1 MSKPSPAAF
10 LLVALA
16 LTALSASA
24 AFSQQ
29 PTLTPQNSNTSNLL
43 IAVSPVDENVVW
55 AVGTNSTFV
64 VTTDGG
70 NTWRAGVVPTQ
81 NAAEVQLRD
90 VQGVSADVAYVMSI
104 GNFPGEFAIY
114 KTTDGGSTWTMQF
127 QNQLVGAFYD
137 CMAFW
142 TPTNGIAHSD
152 SVNGVFPDIITTDGL
167 TWQSIA
173 NNMPPALPG
182 EASFSSSGTCVAT
195 QGSSNAWIA
204 TGASD
209 IARILATTDG
219 GNTWNAYDTPLHSSP
234 TAGGFSVAFRDASN
248 GMLGGGDLAP
258 VNPLQAAQTA
268 ISSDGGQTWQLT
280 NHPPLVYAIFC
291 LSYLSNTTGVGGGGQ
306 HEVRREMKPVAGR
319 RVSKQGGTDYTRYV
333 VITADIGGAAWSPDE
348 GTTWNILPG
357 VTGYWA
363 VAFANPQNGWMVG
376 TNGTILKVSFPD

>member
-1 MSKPSPAAF
+1 MSKRTPAVYLYAV
-10 LLVALA
+10 LVFA
-16 LTALSASA
+16 ALSATA

-29 PTLTPQNSNTSNLL
+29 PTLTPQTSNTTALL

-55 AVGTNSTFV
+55 AVGTNSIFV

-70 NTWRAGVVPTQ
+70 NTWRTGVVPTG
-81 NAAEVQLRD
+81 NANDIQLRD
-90 VQGVSADVAYVMSI
+90 VQAVSADVAYVLSI
-104 GNFPGEFAIY
+104 GNLPTDFAIY
-114 KTTDGGSTWTMQF
+114 KTTDGGHTWTLQF

-142 TPTNGIAHSD
+142 TATSGIAHSD
-152 SVNGVFPDIITTDGL
+152 SVNGVFPDLRTMDGM

-195 QGSSNAWIA
+195 QGTTNAWIA
-204 TGASD
+204 TGGSS

-234 TAGGFSVAFRDASN
+234 SAGGFSVAFRDASN
-248 GMLGGGDLAP
+248 GILGGGDLAP
-258 VNPLQAAQTA
+258 ANTYTAAQAAA
-268 ISSDGGQTWQLT
+268 SHDGGQTWQLT
-280 NHPPLVYAIFC
+280 QGPAVGYPIFG
-291 LSYLSNTTGVGGGGQ
+291 LAYLSNTTGVGGQRRQQPSRIMNRKGRAQ
-306 HEVRREMKPVAGR
+306 HNP
-319 RVSKQGGTDYTRYV
+319 TDYTRYV
-333 VITADIGGAAWSPDE
+333 VVTADLGGAAWTPDE
-348 GTTWNILPG
+348 GTTWNTLPG

-376 TNGTILKVSFPD
+376 LNGQILKVSFP